1 MSAIANS
8 NGEPVGLLG
17 GSFDPVHVGH
27 LQLAR
32 DALANLPIGTL
43 HLIPAAQPWQKDV
56 LTPVEHRVKMLELA
70 LGDEL
75 PYTRRRIRLDLS
87 EVERGG
93 PTYTID
99 TLRAARAAVGPKV
112 PLVLI
117 LGADQFERLETW
129 REWERL
135 PELAHIAV
143 ARRGTTAATLPAPL
157 QKFRSSR
164 HLKYAADLV
173 DAPAG
178 NIVDLAMT
186 PVEASATEIRRL
198 LAMPDSSDAG
208 ARLATLVPPPVLA
221 YIREHQLYAEPH
233 GH

>member
-1 MSAIANS
+1 MA
-8 NGEPVGLLG
+8 GGDVMEPIGLLG

-32 DALANLPIGTL
+32 DALANLPIAEVR
-43 HLIPAAQPWQKDV
+43 LIPAAQPWQKET
-56 LTPVEHRVKMLELA
+56 LTDAAHRVQMLRLA
-70 LGDEL
+70 IDGEL
-75 PYTRRRIRLDLS
+75 PFTRRRLVLDLA

-99 TLRAARAAVGPKV
+99 TLRALRQQIGNDT

-117 LGADQFERLETW
+117 MGADQFQRFETW
-129 REWERL
+129 REWERI

-143 ARRGTTAATLPAPL
+143 ARRAGAPADLSPAL
-157 QKFRSSR
+157 RKLRDAR
-164 HLKYAADLV
+164 YLKYAGDLV

-178 NIVDLAMT
+178 HIVDLAMT
-186 PVEASATEIRRL
+186 PVDAAATEVRHL
-198 LAMPDSSDAG
+198 LAASDAAG
-208 ARLATLVPPPVLA
+208 AQRLAALVPPAVLA
-221 YIREHQLYAEPH
+221 YIRTHHLYSEPH